1 MATIYDYETGQEMTC
16 GLQGSSVCD
25 VAIRVAQDLADHKDE
40 PVVLEDDD
48 GVWLVHPMDEDGYRE
63 EPDELDADWF

>member
-1 MATIYDYETGQEMTC
+1 MATIYDYEEGSIFAD

-25 VAIRVAQDLADHKDE
+25 EALRYAREYAVDRGE

-48 GVWLVHPMDEDGYRE
+48 GVWLVHPDGHAEHLREDW
-63 EPDELDADWF
+63 A